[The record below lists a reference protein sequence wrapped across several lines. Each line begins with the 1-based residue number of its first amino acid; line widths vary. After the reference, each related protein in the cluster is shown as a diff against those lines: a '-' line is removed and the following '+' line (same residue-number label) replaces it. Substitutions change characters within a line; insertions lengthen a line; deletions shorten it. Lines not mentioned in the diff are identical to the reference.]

1 VRFVMMTPL
10 KTLVLL
16 AERLGDSEMWGK
28 QGV

>member
-1 VRFVMMTPL
+1 MMTPL